1 MPLVLLF
8 YPFTRSLST
17 RFEFYVPLRRNF
29 CTDRRLNCRFLFW
42 PTRRL
47 SVFLQCL
54 GRPDAPV
61 GARQKSSPRL
71 PPLIAKSRQKTGEI
85 PEYFL
90 FFSLFCRK
98 ARDWVR
104 CRFFPSLVRR

>member
-1 MPLVLLF
+1 MPFVLFF
-8 YPFTRSLST
+8 YLFTRSFS
-17 RFEFYVPLRRNF
+17 RFEFLVPLRRNF
-29 CTDRRLNCRFLFW
+29 YTDRRLNCRFLSW

-47 SVFLQCL
+47 SVFLQCF

-61 GARQKSSPRL
+61 GMRQKSSPRL
-71 PPLIAKSRQKTGEI
+71 PAWTARSRQKTGEI

-90 FFSLFCRK
+90 FFSLFCQK